1 MYPWAELRLLSS
13 SLAVVLKTI
22 QLITSMDVWQTSKIC
37 WKWTFFF
44 FGLICSDSVSASR
57 IGCIKCLTKVKGIF
71 KKPTHLQRK
80 EKTKL
85 EYVRNIVNI
94 FKNLCSTTSVT
105 QKNVPS
111 AVVILLHSPRAEVIL
126 LLYLVRFSL

>member
-1 MYPWAELRLLSS
+1 MYPWAELRLLFS

-57 IGCIKCLTKVKGIF
+57 LGWIKSFWKVKC
-71 KKPTHLQRK
+71 
-80 EKTKL
+80 
-85 EYVRNIVNI
+85 I
-94 FKNLCSTTSVT
+94 FKNNANYELTCKGK
-105 QKNVPS
+105 KNNIR
-111 AVVILLHSPRAEVIL
+111 ILSMMCMYL
-126 LLYLVRFSL
+126 LKSFRYFFTISLFSLVQLWFFLARIQIKISKNYRFH

>member
-1 MYPWAELRLLSS
+1 MVLGTPNTTAMVSKEFPWLWCHWHLHKHVLQTWIRLENTFAVQNWVNYFSNSQCVRLLFS

-57 IGCIKCLTKVKGIF
+57 LGCIKSLTKVKDIF

-80 EKTKL
+80 EKKK
-85 EYVRNIVNI
+85 R
-94 FKNLCSTTSVT
+94 
-105 QKNVPS
+105 
-111 AVVILLHSPRAEVIL
+111 
-126 LLYLVRFSL
+126 